1 MSDNVVPWNGITKL
15 DTDPQQV
22 VERAA
27 EAGLTGVVIIG
38 FDAHGGGWFD
48 LKVGERGFRAFD
60 NFTKLHFPGDPPLH
74 AYAEATLHL
83 GTDKPEQWKLII
95 ARKRFLK

>member
-38 FDAHGGGWFD
+38 FDADGGEYFASSYADGADVVWH
-48 LKVGERGFRAFD
+48 LERAKF
-60 NFTKLHFPGDPPLH
+60 KLMVIADEMAHDP
-74 AYAEATLHL
+74 
-83 GTDKPEQWKLII
+83 Q
-95 ARKRFLK
+95 RR